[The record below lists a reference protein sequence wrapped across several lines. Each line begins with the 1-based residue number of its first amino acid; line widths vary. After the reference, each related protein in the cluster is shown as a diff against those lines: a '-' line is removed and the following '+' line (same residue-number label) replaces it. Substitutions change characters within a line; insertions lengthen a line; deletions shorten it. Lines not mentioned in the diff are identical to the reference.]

1 MNSSKIQK
9 ATTFDGGGGNFII
22 NVDSKGAHIDRADA
36 EAVQGDAT
44 VAATTVRFKN
54 NRLKFSF
61 SEPLF

>member
-9 ATTFDGGGGNFII
+9 ATTFEGGGNFII

-44 VAATTVRFKN
+44 VAAATVRFKN